1 MDNLGLLNFL
11 ISTQMPISILVN
23 DFSISSAFHM
33 HSIHIVSQPNKAKL
47 FFSSVP
53 NHAFQRNTP
62 FKLLIYLLMT
72 ENSFLTNAYQVFF
85 VCLYSIK
92 WYCFQCWF
100 RKKIT
105 HFQMITS
112 IIRLIGKEKGAKY
125 HYHKDH
131 LISISH
137 VLS

>member
-1 MDNLGLLNFL
+1 MFTFVLCSL
-11 ISTQMPISILVN
+11 IGASQQTSEMGMN

-92 WYCFQCWF
+92 WYCLQCWF